1 MERPANSVQSTVRT
15 VKRFSVT
22 REDDLI
28 KMSVE
33 ADGFLYNMVRIMVGT
48 AIYIGRGKI
57 KEGTIGEIID
67 SKDRTRAGITA
78 KPHGLYLNK
87 VFYDD
92 FEMPE
97 GN

>member
-1 MERPANSVQSTVRT
+1 
-15 VKRFSVT
+15 
-22 REDDLI
+22 
-28 KMSVE
+28 
-33 ADGFLYNMVRIMVGT
+33 MVRIMVGT

-57 KEGTIGEIID
+57 KEGTIKDIIN

-78 KPHGLYLNK
+78 KPHGLYLNR

-92 FEMPE
+92 LKMPD